1 MNTEEKRIY
10 IYENIEE
17 IKNSQ
22 IIFEFIKRSKIEY
35 SKNQNGIF
43 FNLSCLD
50 EKIVDD
56 FYNHLCLLKNNEV
69 NEESYNK
76 LYEGY
81 STILFQETENNL
93 VKESIVDDN
102 YKKIKL
108 NKLQKD
114 IIDTIN

>member
-1 MNTEEKRIY
+1 MNTEEKKDY
-10 IYENIEE
+10 IYKNIEE

-22 IIFEFIKRSKIEY
+22 IIFDFIKRSKIEY
-35 SKNQNGIF
+35 SKNKNGIY

-50 EKIVDD
+50 EKKVDD
-56 FYNHLCLLKNNEV
+56 LYNQLCLLKNNEL
-69 NEESYNK
+69 NEENYNK

-81 STILFQETENNL
+81 STILIQENTIVFEPVEN
-93 VKESIVDDN
+93 DDN
-102 YKKIKL
+102 YKKIKI